1 MEWLCG
7 RNDEFGMWNVVIGF
21 AACLS
26 KNGRQ
31 ADEEWKM
38 KNELIQHWIIQ
49 IANSDKAQKL
59 NYKHKLKTFKTQ
71 HSKHSIFK
79 KLPNAPWKGN
89 SSTAQGIA
97 LGIRKLR
104 TMRPVRAALISHSFF
119 TVALTGRMGLFY
131 PFTQGVALGYG
142 EHWAFS
148 PYWLCIMSTTQT
160 QKLNNS
166 KLKNWTTQ
174 IAQRA
179 LKGQFL
185 HSPGHRPGYKEVT
198 NNAPCKG
205 NSNIPFV
212 FYSCPYR

>member
-104 TMRPVRAALISHSFF
+104 AMRPVRAALISHSFF
-119 TVALTGRMGLFY
+119 TVALTGRVFKIRNFFCTIFD
-131 PFTQGVALGYG
+131 PINVIT
-142 EHWAFS
+142 HWYSATII
-148 PYWLCIMSTTQT
+148 CIM
-160 QKLNNS
+160 
-166 KLKNWTTQ
+166 
-174 IAQRA
+174 
-179 LKGQFL
+179 
-185 HSPGHRPGYKEVT
+185 
-198 NNAPCKG
+198 
-205 NSNIPFV
+205 
-212 FYSCPYR
+212 YRNENPARFKKCSLLIYC